1 MLQMLTDTI
10 FVTIQVLLAAVA
22 VYQFGFSLFGL
33 YKKRKKIEFAP
44 QKTFAVL
51 VAAHN
56 EEEVVGALME
66 NLKHLDYPRE
76 MYDVFVICDN
86 CTDGTA
92 RIVREHG
99 MNACVRTNSN
109 QRGKG
114 YAIEWMLKELWS
126 MPRQYD
132 AVVMF
137 DADNLAH
144 PNFLREMNNDLCS
157 GAKVIQGY
165 IDTKNPEDSWITA
178 AYGISYWYINR
189 LWQLS
194 RHNLGM
200 ANFLGGTGMCFET
213 NLLKEIGWGA
223 TSLVEDLE
231 FTMRSAMKN
240 VYPKFNYDAKVF
252 DEKPLTFKAS
262 ARQRLRWM
270 QGHFT
275 VARRYF
281 FPMLWRSIK
290 ERSLP
295 KFDLALYGLNVYIV
309 LFTFLLT
316 AVMWMDMAFFDGP
329 NIANLYGYV
338 PFWLSYVAVGLN
350 LFTFFLSLALEKV
363 KFKKVYAYILLFPI
377 YMISWYP
384 ITVYAFFTQNN
395 KQWSH
400 TKHTRVVRLEEVQS
414 KQG

>member
-1 MLQMLTDTI
+1 MLDAI
-10 FVTIQVLLAAVA
+10 FVTMQVILALLA
-22 VYQFGFSLFGL
+22 VYQFTFSLFGL
-33 YKKRKKIEFAP
+33 IKKKKKKHYPAT
-44 QKTFAVL
+44 KSFAVL

-56 EEEVVGALME
+56 EEQVIGALME
-66 NLKHLDYPRE
+66 NLKQLDYPKDL
-76 MYDVFVICDN
+76 YDVFVICDN

-92 RIVREHG
+92 QIVREHG
-99 MNACVRTNSN
+99 LNACVRTNADL
-109 QRGKG
+109 RGKG
-114 YAIEWMLKELWS
+114 YAIEWMLKYLWKL
-126 MPRQYD
+126 PRQYD

-137 DADNLAH
+137 DADNLVDR
-144 PNFLREMNNDLCS
+144 NFLLEMNDDLNNGS
-157 GAKVIQGY
+157 RVIQGY

-178 AYGISYWYINR
+178 AYGVSYWYINR

-194 RHNLGM
+194 RHNLNM

-231 FTMRSAMKN
+231 FTMRSVQRN
-240 VYPKFNYDAKVF
+240 VYPVFNYDAKVF

-281 FPMLWRSIK
+281 FPLLWQSIK
-290 ERSLP
+290 ERSLV
-295 KFDLALYGLNVYIV
+295 KFDLAIYGANVYVV
-309 LFTFLLT
+309 LLTFLMT
-316 AVMWMDMAFFDGP
+316 AVMWVDMAIFNGP
-329 NIANLYGYV
+329 HIANIYGYFPLWV
-338 PFWLSYVAVGLN
+338 GFVAIGLN
-350 LFTFFLSLALEKV
+350 ILTFLLSMALEKV
-363 KFKKVYAYILLFPI
+363 TFAKVYLYLILFPI
-377 YMISWYP
+377 YLLSWYP
-384 ITVYAFFTQNN
+384 ITFYAFFTQNN

-400 TKHTRVVRLEEVQS
+400 TQHTRVVRLDEVQS

>member
-1 MLQMLTDTI
+1 MLDAI
-10 FVTIQVLLAAVA
+10 FVTMQVILALLA
-22 VYQFGFSLFGL
+22 VYQFTFSLFGL
-33 YKKRKKIEFAP
+33 IKKKKKKHYPAT
-44 QKTFAVL
+44 KSFAVL

-56 EEEVVGALME
+56 EEQVIGALME
-66 NLKHLDYPRE
+66 NLKQLDYPE
-76 MYDVFVICDN
+76 DLYDVFVICDN

-92 RIVREHG
+92 QIVRAHG
-99 MNACVRTNSN
+99 LNACVRTNADL
-109 QRGKG
+109 RGKG
-114 YAIEWMLKELWS
+114 YAIEWMLKYLWKL
-126 MPRQYD
+126 PRQYD

-137 DADNLAH
+137 DADNLVDR
-144 PNFLREMNNDLCS
+144 NFLLEMNDDLNNGS
-157 GAKVIQGY
+157 RVIQGY

-178 AYGISYWYINR
+178 AYGVSYWYINR

-194 RHNLGM
+194 RHNLNM

-231 FTMRSAMKN
+231 FTMRSVQRN
-240 VYPKFNYDAKVF
+240 VYPVFNYDAKVF

-281 FPMLWRSIK
+281 FPLLWQSIK
-290 ERSLP
+290 ERSLV
-295 KFDLALYGLNVYIV
+295 KFDLAIYGANVYVV
-309 LFTFLLT
+309 LLTFLMT
-316 AVMWMDMAFFDGP
+316 AVMWVDMAIFSGP
-329 NIANLYGYV
+329 HIANIYGYFPLWV
-338 PFWLSYVAVGLN
+338 GFVAIGLN
-350 LFTFFLSLALEKV
+350 ILTFLLSMALEKV
-363 KFKKVYAYILLFPI
+363 TFAKVYLYLILFPI
-377 YMISWYP
+377 YLLSWYP
-384 ITVYAFFTQNN
+384 ITFYAFFTQNN

-400 TKHTRVVRLEEVQS
+400 TQHTRVVRLDEVQS

>member
-1 MLQMLTDTI
+1 MIDAL
-10 FVTIQVLLAAVA
+10 FVTLQVILAAIA
-22 VYQFGFSLFGL
+22 VYQFTFSLFGL
-33 YKKRKKIEFAP
+33 RKKKKKAQFKPE
-44 QKTFAVL
+44 KSFAVL

-66 NLKHLDYPRE
+66 NLKQLNYPAE
-76 MYDVFVICDN
+76 LYDVFVICDN

-99 MNACVRTNSN
+99 MNACVRTNPN
-109 QRGKG
+109 LRGKG
-114 YAIEWMLKELWS
+114 YAIEWMLKELWA

-144 PNFLREMNNDLCS
+144 TEFLMEMNNDLCS
-157 GAKVIQGY
+157 GARVIQGY

-178 AYGISYWYINR
+178 AYGVSYWYINR

-194 RHNLGM
+194 RHNLNM
-200 ANFLGGTGMCFET
+200 ANFLGGTGMCFEST
-213 NLLKEIGWGA
+213 LLKEMGWGA

-231 FTMRSAMKN
+231 FTMRSASHG
-240 VYPKFNYDAKVF
+240 VYPKFNYDAKVY

-262 ARQRLRWM
+262 SRQRLRWM

-281 FPMLWRSIK
+281 FPLLWQSIK
-290 ERSLP
+290 ERSLT
-295 KFDLALYGLNVYIV
+295 KFDLALYGVNVYIV
-309 LFTFLLT
+309 LLTFLMT
-316 AVMWMDMAFFDGP
+316 AVMWVDLTFFNGP
-329 NIANLYGYV
+329 NIANIYGSLPV
-338 PFWLSYVAVGLN
+338 WLSFLAVGAN
-350 LFTFFLSLALEKV
+350 LVTFGLAMALEKV
-363 KFKKVYAYILLFPI
+363 KFKKVYAYLIFFPI
-377 YMISWYP
+377 YLISWYP
-384 ITVYAFFTQNN
+384 ITFYAFFTQNN

-414 KQG
+414 KQI

>member
-1 MLQMLTDTI
+1 MLDAI
-10 FVTIQVLLAAVA
+10 FVTMQVILALLA
-22 VYQFGFSLFGL
+22 VYQFTFSLFGL
-33 YKKRKKIEFAP
+33 YKKKKKKHYPAT
-44 QKTFAVL
+44 KSFAVL

-56 EEEVVGALME
+56 EEQVIGALME
-66 NLKHLDYPRE
+66 NLKQLDYPE
-76 MYDVFVICDN
+76 DLYDVFVICDN

-92 RIVREHG
+92 QIVRDHG
-99 MNACVRTNSN
+99 LNACVRTNADL
-109 QRGKG
+109 RGKG
-114 YAIEWMLKELWS
+114 YAIEWMLKYLWKL
-126 MPRQYD
+126 PRQYD

-137 DADNLAH
+137 DADNLVDR
-144 PNFLREMNNDLCS
+144 NFLLEMNNDLCNGS
-157 GAKVIQGY
+157 RVIQGY

-178 AYGISYWYINR
+178 AYGVSYWYINR

-194 RHNLGM
+194 RHNLNM

-231 FTMRSAMKN
+231 FTMRSVQRN
-240 VYPKFNYDAKVF
+240 VYPVFNYDAKVF

-281 FPMLWRSIK
+281 FPLLWQSIK
-290 ERSLP
+290 ERSLV
-295 KFDLALYGLNVYIV
+295 KFDLAIYGANVYVV
-309 LFTFLLT
+309 LLTFLMT
-316 AVMWMDMAFFDGP
+316 AVMWVDTVVFNGP
-329 NIANLYGYV
+329 HIANIYGYFPLWV
-338 PFWLSYVAVGLN
+338 GFVAIGLN
-350 LFTFFLSLALEKV
+350 ILTFLLSMALEKV
-363 KFKKVYAYILLFPI
+363 TFAKVYLYLIVFPI
-377 YMISWYP
+377 YLLSWYP
-384 ITVYAFFTQNN
+384 ITFYAFFTQNN

-400 TKHTRVVRLEEVQS
+400 TQHTRVVRLDEVQS

>member
-1 MLQMLTDTI
+1 MTDAI
-10 FVTIQVLLAAVA
+10 FVTLQVILALIAI
-22 VYQFGFSLFGL
+22 YQFGFSLFGL
-33 YKKRKKIEFAP
+33 RRKKKKELVQP
-44 QKTFAVL
+44 QKSFAVL

-56 EEEVVGALME
+56 EQEVVGALME
-66 NLKHLDYPRE
+66 NLKQLNYPKE
-76 MYDVFVICDN
+76 LYDVFVICDN
-86 CTDGTA
+86 CTDATA

-99 MNACVRTNSN
+99 MNACVRTNN
-109 QRGKG
+109 NLRGKG
-114 YAIEWMLKELWS
+114 YAIEWMLGNLWE

-144 PNFLREMNNDLCS
+144 TDFLMEMNNDLCA

-213 NLLKEIGWGA
+213 NLLKEMGWGA

-231 FTMRSAMKN
+231 FTMRSASKG
-240 VYPKFNYDAKVF
+240 VYPVFNYDAKVF

-262 ARQRLRWM
+262 SRQRLRWM

-281 FPMLWRSIK
+281 FPLLWQSIK
-290 ERSLP
+290 ERSLT
-295 KFDLALYGLNVYIV
+295 KFDLALYGANVYIV
-309 LFTFLLT
+309 LLTFLMT
-316 AVMWMDMAFFDGP
+316 AVMWIDSSLLDGP
-329 NIANLYGYV
+329 HIANLYGHL
-338 PFWLSYVAVGLN
+338 PLWLSYVAIGAN
-350 LFTFFLSLALEKV
+350 IFTFFISMILEKV
-363 KFKKVYAYILLFPI
+363 TFKKVYAYMLVFPV
-377 YMISWYP
+377 YLISWYP
-384 ITVYAFFTQNN
+384 ITFYAFFTQNN

>member
-1 MLQMLTDTI
+1 MLDAV
-10 FVTIQVLLAAVA
+10 FVTLQILLALIA
-22 VYQFGFSLFGL
+22 VYQFAFSLFGL
-33 YKKRKKIEFAP
+33 RKIEKQALAAP
-44 QKTFAVL
+44 EKSFAVL

-56 EEEVVGALME
+56 EEQVVGALME
-66 NLKHLDYPRE
+66 NLKQLNYPAE
-76 MYDVFVICDN
+76 LYDVFVICDN

-99 MNACVRTNSN
+99 MNACVRTNPH

-114 YAIEWMLKELWS
+114 YAIEWMLKELWA

-144 PNFLREMNNDLCS
+144 PDFLLEMNNDLCG

-213 NLLKEIGWGA
+213 NLLKEMGWGA

-231 FTMRSAMKN
+231 FTMRSASKG

-262 ARQRLRWM
+262 SRQRLRWM

-281 FPMLWRSIK
+281 FPLIWQSIK
-290 ERSLP
+290 QRSLT

-316 AVMWMDMAFFDGP
+316 AVIWIDNALLGGP
-329 NIANLYGYV
+329 HIANLYGHL
-338 PFWLSYVAVGLN
+338 PLWLSYVAIIANV
-350 LFTFFLSLALEKV
+350 FTFFVSMILEKV
-363 KFKKVYAYILLFPI
+363 KSRKVYAYMLLFPI
-377 YMISWYP
+377 YLLSWYP
-384 ITVYAFFTQNN
+384 ITFYAFFTQNN

>member
-1 MLQMLTDTI
+1 MTDAIFIALQL
-10 FVTIQVLLAAVA
+10 FLAAVG
-22 VYQFGFSLFGL
+22 VYQFVFSLFGL
-33 YKKRKKIEFAP
+33 VKRKKKQQFEP
-44 QKTFAVL
+44 NKSFAVL

-56 EEEVVGALME
+56 EEQVVGALME
-66 NLKHLDYPRE
+66 NLKQLDYPKHL
-76 MYDVFVICDN
+76 YDVFVICDN
-86 CTDGTA
+86 CTDRTA
-92 RIVREHG
+92 EIVRAHG
-99 MNACVRTNSN
+99 MNACVRTNQN
-109 QRGKG
+109 LRGKG
-114 YAIEWMLKELWS
+114 YAIEWMLKELWA

-137 DADNLAH
+137 DADNLAA
-144 PNFLREMNNDLCS
+144 PNFLNEMNNDLCS
-157 GAKVIQGY
+157 GARVIQGY

-178 AYGISYWYINR
+178 SYGVSYWYINR

-194 RHNLGM
+194 RSNLNM

-231 FTMRSAMKN
+231 FTMRSVMRG

-281 FPMLWRSIK
+281 FPLLWRAIK
-290 ERSLP
+290 ERSLV
-295 KFDLALYGLNVYIV
+295 KLDLALYGVNVYIV
-309 LFTFLLT
+309 LLTFLLT
-316 AVMWMDMAFFDGP
+316 AIIWVDSSFFDGP
-329 NIANLYGYV
+329 NIANLYGYL
-338 PFWLSYVAVGLN
+338 PLWLSFTAIAANV
-350 LFTFFLSLALEKV
+350 FTFMIAMVLEKV
-363 KFKKVYAYILLFPI
+363 KYKKVYLYLVLFPI
-377 YMISWYP
+377 YLLSWYP

-400 TKHTRVVRLEEVQS
+400 TEHTRVVRLEEVQS

>member
-1 MLQMLTDTI
+1 MTDAL
-10 FVTIQVLLAAVA
+10 FVTLQVILAAIA
-22 VYQFGFSLFGL
+22 VYQFSFSLFGL
-33 YKKRKKIEFAP
+33 RKKKKKAQFKPE
-44 QKTFAVL
+44 KSFAVL

-66 NLKHLDYPRE
+66 NLKQLNYPSE
-76 MYDVFVICDN
+76 LYDVFVICDN

-92 RIVREHG
+92 RIVRENG
-99 MNACVRTNSN
+99 MNACVRTNAN
-109 QRGKG
+109 LRGKG
-114 YAIEWMLKELWS
+114 YAIEWMLKELWG
-126 MPRQYD
+126 MQRQYD

-144 PNFLREMNNDLCS
+144 TEFLMEMNNDLCS
-157 GAKVIQGY
+157 GARVIQGY

-178 AYGISYWYINR
+178 AYGVSYWYINR

-194 RHNLGM
+194 RHNLNM

-213 NLLKEIGWGA
+213 ALLKEMGWGA

-231 FTMRSAMKN
+231 FTMRSASHG

-252 DEKPLTFKAS
+252 DEKPLTFTAS
-262 ARQRLRWM
+262 SRQRLRWM

-281 FPMLWRSIK
+281 FPLLWQSIK
-290 ERSLP
+290 ERSLT
-295 KFDLALYGLNVYIV
+295 KFDLALYGANVYIV
-309 LFTFLLT
+309 LLTFLMT
-316 AVMWMDMAFFDGP
+316 AVMWVDMAFFNGP
-329 NIANLYGYV
+329 NIANIYGSL
-338 PFWLSYVAVGLN
+338 PIWLSFLAIGANLVTFGVAM
-350 LFTFFLSLALEKV
+350 ALEKV
-363 KFKKVYAYILLFPI
+363 KFKKVYAYLVFFPI
-377 YMISWYP
+377 YLISWYP
-384 ITVYAFFTQNN
+384 ITFYAFFTQNN

-414 KQG
+414 KQV

>member
-1 MLQMLTDTI
+1 MIDAI
-10 FVTIQVLLAAVA
+10 FIAMQVLLAAIG
-22 VYQFGFSLFGL
+22 VYQFVFSILGL
-33 YKKRKKIEFAP
+33 YRKKKKQHYPAT
-44 QKTFAVL
+44 KSFAVL

-56 EEEVVGALME
+56 EEQVVGALME
-66 NLKHLDYPRE
+66 NLKQLDYPKD

-86 CTDGTA
+86 CTDNTA
-92 RIVREHG
+92 KIVREHG
-99 MNACVRTNSN
+99 MNACVRTNN
-109 QRGKG
+109 NLRGKG
-114 YAIEWMLKELWS
+114 YAIEWMLKELWA

-137 DADNLAH
+137 DADNLADV
-144 PNFLREMNNDLCS
+144 NFLKEMNDDLCS
-157 GAKVIQGY
+157 GARVVQGY

-194 RHNLGM
+194 RHNMNM

-231 FTMRSAMKN
+231 FTMRSVKRG

-281 FPMLWRSIK
+281 FPLLWQAIK
-290 ERSLP
+290 ERSIVKL
-295 KFDLALYGLNVYIV
+295 DLALYGANVYIV
-309 LFTFLLT
+309 LLTFLMT
-316 AVMWMDMAFFDGP
+316 AVMWVDSTFFAGP
-329 NIANLYGYV
+329 HIANLYGYLPV
-338 PFWLSYVAVGLN
+338 WLSFTAIVANV
-350 LFTFFLSLALEKV
+350 FTFLAAMFLEKV
-363 KFKKVYAYILLFPI
+363 TYKKVYLYLILFPA
-377 YMISWYP
+377 YLISWYP
-384 ITVYAFFTQNN
+384 ITFYAFFTQNN

-400 TKHTRVVRLEEVQS
+400 TEHTRVVRLEEVQS

>member
-1 MLQMLTDTI
+1 MLDAI
-10 FVTIQVLLAAVA
+10 FVTMQVILALLA
-22 VYQFGFSLFGL
+22 VYQFTFSLFGL
-33 YKKRKKIEFAP
+33 IKKKKKKHYPAT
-44 QKTFAVL
+44 KSFAVL

-56 EEEVVGALME
+56 EEQVIGALME
-66 NLKHLDYPRE
+66 NLKQLDYPE
-76 MYDVFVICDN
+76 DLYDVFVICDN

-92 RIVREHG
+92 QIVREHG
-99 MNACVRTNSN
+99 LNACVRTNADL
-109 QRGKG
+109 RGKG
-114 YAIEWMLKELWS
+114 YAIEWMLKYLWKL
-126 MPRQYD
+126 PRQYD

-137 DADNLAH
+137 DADNLVDR
-144 PNFLREMNNDLCS
+144 NFLLEMNDDLNNGS
-157 GAKVIQGY
+157 RVIQGY

-178 AYGISYWYINR
+178 AYGVSYWYINR

-194 RHNLGM
+194 RHNLNM

-231 FTMRSAMKN
+231 FTMRSVQRN
-240 VYPKFNYDAKVF
+240 VYPVFNYDAKVF

-281 FPMLWRSIK
+281 FPLLWQSIK
-290 ERSLP
+290 ERSLV
-295 KFDLALYGLNVYIV
+295 KFDLAIYGANVYVV
-309 LFTFLLT
+309 LLTFLMT
-316 AVMWMDMAFFDGP
+316 AVMWVDMAIFNGP
-329 NIANLYGYV
+329 HIANIYGYFPLWV
-338 PFWLSYVAVGLN
+338 GFVAIGLN
-350 LFTFFLSLALEKV
+350 ILTFLLSMALEKV
-363 KFKKVYAYILLFPI
+363 TFAKVYLYLILFPI
-377 YMISWYP
+377 YLLSWYP
-384 ITVYAFFTQNN
+384 ITFYAFFTQNN

-400 TKHTRVVRLEEVQS
+400 TQHTRVVRLDEVQS

>member
-1 MLQMLTDTI
+1 MLDAI
-10 FVTIQVLLAAVA
+10 FVTMQVILALLA
-22 VYQFGFSLFGL
+22 VYQFTFSLFGL
-33 YKKRKKIEFAP
+33 YKKKKKKHYPAT
-44 QKTFAVL
+44 KSFAVL

-56 EEEVVGALME
+56 EEQVIGALME
-66 NLKHLDYPRE
+66 NLKQLDYPE
-76 MYDVFVICDN
+76 DLYDVFVICDN

-92 RIVREHG
+92 QIVRDHG
-99 MNACVRTNSN
+99 LNACVRTNADL
-109 QRGKG
+109 RGKG
-114 YAIEWMLKELWS
+114 YAIEWMLKYLWKL
-126 MPRQYD
+126 PRQYD

-137 DADNLAH
+137 DADNLVDR
-144 PNFLREMNNDLCS
+144 NFLLEMNNDLCNGS
-157 GAKVIQGY
+157 RVIQGY

-178 AYGISYWYINR
+178 AYGVSYWYINR

-194 RHNLGM
+194 RHNLNM

-231 FTMRSAMKN
+231 FTMRSVQRN
-240 VYPKFNYDAKVF
+240 VYPVFNYDAKVF

-281 FPMLWRSIK
+281 FPLLWQSIK
-290 ERSLP
+290 ERSLV
-295 KFDLALYGLNVYIV
+295 KFDLAVYGANVYVV
-309 LFTFLLT
+309 LLTFLMT
-316 AVMWMDMAFFDGP
+316 AVMWVDTAVFSGP
-329 NIANLYGYV
+329 HIANIYGYFPLWV
-338 PFWLSYVAVGLN
+338 GFVAIGLN
-350 LFTFFLSLALEKV
+350 ILTFLLSMALEKV
-363 KFKKVYAYILLFPI
+363 TFAKVYLYLIVFPI
-377 YMISWYP
+377 YLLSWYP
-384 ITVYAFFTQNN
+384 ITFYAFFTQNN

-400 TKHTRVVRLEEVQS
+400 TQHTRVVRLDEVQS

>member
-1 MLQMLTDTI
+1 MVDTI
-10 FVTIQVLLAAVA
+10 LISLQIILAVVG
-22 VYQFGFSLFGL
+22 VYQFGLALFGM
-33 YKKRKKIEFAP
+33 YKKKNKKQYEP
-44 QKTFAVL
+44 NKSFAVL

-66 NLKHLDYPRE
+66 NLKHLNYPKE
-76 MYDVFVICDN
+76 LYDVFVICDN
-86 CTDGTA
+86 CTDRTVE
-92 RIVREHG
+92 IVRSHG
-99 MNACVRTNSN
+99 MNACVRTNPN
-109 QRGKG
+109 LRGKG
-114 YAIEWMLKELWS
+114 YAIEWMLKELWK

-144 PNFLREMNNDLCS
+144 PDFLREMNNDLCE
-157 GAKVIQGY
+157 GARVIQGY

-178 AYGISYWYINR
+178 AYGISYWYCNR

-194 RHNLGM
+194 RHNLKM

-213 NLLKEIGWGA
+213 ELLKEIGWGA

-231 FTMRSAMKN
+231 FTMRCVEKGIN
-240 VYPKFNYDAKVF
+240 PVFNYDAKLF

-281 FPMLWRSIK
+281 FKLLWQSIK
-290 ERSLP
+290 ERSFIKL
-295 KFDLALYGLNVYIV
+295 DMALYGVNVYIV
-309 LFTFLLT
+309 LITFLLS
-316 AVMWMDMAFFDGP
+316 AFIWVDQSILEGP
-329 NIANLYGYV
+329 HFSTLYSYFPLWISFIAIAANV
-338 PFWLSYVAVGLN
+338 FI
-350 LFTFFLSLALEKV
+350 FLAAMALEKV
-363 KFKKVYAYILLFPI
+363 TYKKVYAYLVLFPI
-377 YMISWYP
+377 YLISWWP
-384 ITVYAFFTQNN
+384 ITFYAFFTQNN

-400 TKHTRVVRLEEVQS
+400 TKHTRVVRLDEVQS

>member
-1 MLQMLTDTI
+1 MLDAI
-10 FVTIQVLLAAVA
+10 FVTMQVILALLA
-22 VYQFGFSLFGL
+22 VYQFTFSLFGL
-33 YKKRKKIEFAP
+33 YKKKKKKHYPAT
-44 QKTFAVL
+44 KSFAVL

-56 EEEVVGALME
+56 EEQVIGALME
-66 NLKHLDYPRE
+66 NLKQLDYPE
-76 MYDVFVICDN
+76 DLYDVFVICDN

-92 RIVREHG
+92 QIVREHG
-99 MNACVRTNSN
+99 LNACVRTNADL
-109 QRGKG
+109 RGKG
-114 YAIEWMLKELWS
+114 YAIEWMLKYLWKL
-126 MPRQYD
+126 PRQYD

-137 DADNLAH
+137 DADNLVDR
-144 PNFLREMNNDLCS
+144 NFLLEMNNDLCNGS
-157 GAKVIQGY
+157 RVIQGY

-178 AYGISYWYINR
+178 AYGVSYWYINR

-194 RHNLGM
+194 RHNLNM

-231 FTMRSAMKN
+231 FTMRSVQRN
-240 VYPKFNYDAKVF
+240 VYPVFNYDAKVF

-281 FPMLWRSIK
+281 FPLLWQSIK
-290 ERSLP
+290 ERSLV
-295 KFDLALYGLNVYIV
+295 KFDLAVYGANVYVV
-309 LFTFLLT
+309 LLTFLMT
-316 AVMWMDMAFFDGP
+316 AVMWVDTAIFSGP
-329 NIANLYGYV
+329 HIANIYGYFPLWV
-338 PFWLSYVAVGLN
+338 GFVAIGLN
-350 LFTFFLSLALEKV
+350 ILTFLLSMALEKV
-363 KFKKVYAYILLFPI
+363 TFAKVYLYLIVFPI
-377 YMISWYP
+377 YLLSWYP
-384 ITVYAFFTQNN
+384 ITFYAFFTQNN

-400 TKHTRVVRLEEVQS
+400 TQHTRVVRLDEVQS

>member
-1 MLQMLTDTI
+1 MIDAIFIGLQI
-10 FVTIQVLLAAVA
+10 ILAAIG
-22 VYQFGFSLFGL
+22 VYQFAFSILGL
-33 YKKRKKIEFAP
+33 YRKKKKHHYPAT
-44 QKTFAVL
+44 KSFAVL

-56 EEEVVGALME
+56 EEQVVGALME
-66 NLKHLDYPRE
+66 NLKQLDYPKE
-76 MYDVFVICDN
+76 LYDVFVICDN
-86 CTDGTA
+86 CTDNTA
-92 RIVREHG
+92 KIVREHG
-99 MNACVRTNSN
+99 MNACVRTNN
-109 QRGKG
+109 NLRGKG
-114 YAIEWMLKELWS
+114 YAIEWMLKELWA

-137 DADNLAH
+137 DADNLADV
-144 PNFLREMNNDLCS
+144 NFLKEMNDDLCA
-157 GAKVIQGY
+157 GARVIQGY

-194 RHNLGM
+194 RHNMNM
-200 ANFLGGTGMCFET
+200 ANFLGGTGMCFEN

-231 FTMRSAMKN
+231 FTMRSVKRG

-281 FPMLWRSIK
+281 FPLLWASIK
-290 ERSLP
+290 ERSIVKL
-295 KFDLALYGLNVYIV
+295 DLALYGANVYIV
-309 LFTFLLT
+309 LLTFLMT
-316 AVMWMDMAFFDGP
+316 AVMFVDNAFFNGP
-329 NIANLYGYV
+329 HIANLYGHLPV
-338 PFWLSYVAVGLN
+338 WLSFIAIAANV
-350 LFTFFLSLALEKV
+350 FTFLAAMFLEKV
-363 KFKKVYAYILLFPI
+363 TYKKVYLYLVLFPI
-377 YMISWYP
+377 YLISWFP
-384 ITVYAFFTQNN
+384 ITFYAFFTQNN

-400 TKHTRVVRLEEVQS
+400 TEHTRVVRLEEVQS

>member
-1 MLQMLTDTI
+1 MTDAL
-10 FVTIQVLLAAVA
+10 FVTLQVILAAIA
-22 VYQFGFSLFGL
+22 VYQFTFSLFGL
-33 YKKRKKIEFAP
+33 HKKKTKTKYKPE
-44 QKTFAVL
+44 KTFAVL

-66 NLKHLDYPRE
+66 NLKQLNYPSE
-76 MYDVFVICDN
+76 LFDVFVICDN

-99 MNACVRTNSN
+99 MNACVRTNPN
-109 QRGKG
+109 LRGKG
-114 YAIEWMLKELWS
+114 YAIEWMLKELWG
-126 MPRQYD
+126 MQRQYD

-144 PNFLREMNNDLCS
+144 TEFLMEMNNDLCS
-157 GAKVIQGY
+157 GARVIQGY

-178 AYGISYWYINR
+178 AYGVSYWYINR

-194 RHNLGM
+194 RHNLNM

-213 NLLKEIGWGA
+213 TLLKDMGWGA

-231 FTMRSAMKN
+231 FTMRSASHG

-262 ARQRLRWM
+262 SRQRLRWM

-281 FPMLWRSIK
+281 FPLLWQSIK
-290 ERSLP
+290 ERSLT
-295 KFDLALYGLNVYIV
+295 KFDLALYGANVYIV
-309 LFTFLLT
+309 LLTFLMT
-316 AVMWMDMAFFDGP
+316 AVMWVDMALFNGP
-329 NIANLYGYV
+329 NIANIYGSLPV
-338 PFWLSYVAVGLN
+338 WLGFLAIGLN
-350 LFTFFLSLALEKV
+350 LVTFGVAMALEKV
-363 KFKKVYAYILLFPI
+363 KFKKVYAYLVFFPI
-377 YMISWYP
+377 YLISWYP
-384 ITVYAFFTQNN
+384 ITFYAFFTQNN

-414 KQG
+414 KQV

>member
-1 MLQMLTDTI
+1 MLDAI
-10 FVTIQVLLAAVA
+10 FVTMQVILALLA
-22 VYQFGFSLFGL
+22 VYQFTFSLFGL
-33 YKKRKKIEFAP
+33 VKKKKKKHYPAT
-44 QKTFAVL
+44 KSFAVL

-56 EEEVVGALME
+56 EEQVIGALME
-66 NLKHLDYPRE
+66 NLKQLDYPE
-76 MYDVFVICDN
+76 DLYDVFVICDN

-92 RIVREHG
+92 QIVREHG
-99 MNACVRTNSN
+99 LNACVRTNADL
-109 QRGKG
+109 RGKG
-114 YAIEWMLKELWS
+114 YAIEWMLKYLWKL
-126 MPRQYD
+126 PRQYD

-137 DADNLAH
+137 DADNLVDR
-144 PNFLREMNNDLCS
+144 NFLLEMNDDLNNGS
-157 GAKVIQGY
+157 RVIQGY

-178 AYGISYWYINR
+178 AYGVSYWYINR

-194 RHNLGM
+194 RHNLNM

-231 FTMRSAMKN
+231 FTMRSVQRN
-240 VYPKFNYDAKVF
+240 VYPVFNYDAKVF

-281 FPMLWRSIK
+281 FPLLWQSIK
-290 ERSLP
+290 ERSLV
-295 KFDLALYGLNVYIV
+295 KFDLAIYGANVYVV
-309 LFTFLLT
+309 LLTFLMT
-316 AVMWMDMAFFDGP
+316 AVMWVDMAIFSGP
-329 NIANLYGYV
+329 HIANIYGYFPLWV
-338 PFWLSYVAVGLN
+338 GFVAIGLN
-350 LFTFFLSLALEKV
+350 ILTFLLSMALEKV
-363 KFKKVYAYILLFPI
+363 TFAKVYLYLILFPI
-377 YMISWYP
+377 YLLSWYP
-384 ITVYAFFTQNN
+384 ITFYAFFTQNN

-400 TKHTRVVRLEEVQS
+400 TQHTRVVRLDEVQS

>member
-1 MLQMLTDTI
+1 MLDAI
-10 FVTIQVLLAAVA
+10 FVTMQVILALLA
-22 VYQFGFSLFGL
+22 VYQFTFSLFGL
-33 YKKRKKIEFAP
+33 IKKKKKKHYPAT
-44 QKTFAVL
+44 KSFAVL

-56 EEEVVGALME
+56 EEQVIGALME
-66 NLKHLDYPRE
+66 NLKQLDYPE
-76 MYDVFVICDN
+76 DMYDVFVICDN

-92 RIVREHG
+92 QIVRQHG
-99 MNACVRTNSN
+99 LNACVRTNADL
-109 QRGKG
+109 RGKG
-114 YAIEWMLKELWS
+114 YAIEWMLKYLWKL
-126 MPRQYD
+126 PRQYD

-137 DADNLAH
+137 DADNLVDR
-144 PNFLREMNNDLCS
+144 NFLLEMNDDLCNGS
-157 GAKVIQGY
+157 RVIQGY

-178 AYGISYWYINR
+178 AYGVSYWYINR

-194 RHNLGM
+194 RHNLNM

-231 FTMRSAMKN
+231 FTMRSVQRN
-240 VYPKFNYDAKVF
+240 VYPVFNYDAKVF

-281 FPMLWRSIK
+281 FPLLWQSIK
-290 ERSLP
+290 ERSLV
-295 KFDLALYGLNVYIV
+295 KFDLAVYGANVYVVLLTFLMTAVLWVDTAIFSGPHIANIYGYFPLWVGFVAIGLNI
-309 LFTFLLT
+309 LTFLLS
-316 AVMWMDMAFFDGP
+316 M
-329 NIANLYGYV
+329 
-338 PFWLSYVAVGLN
+338 
-350 LFTFFLSLALEKV
+350 ALEKV
-363 KFKKVYAYILLFPI
+363 TFAKVYLYLILFPI
-377 YMISWYP
+377 YLLSWYP
-384 ITVYAFFTQNN
+384 ITFYAFFTQNN

-400 TKHTRVVRLEEVQS
+400 TQHTRVVRLDEVQS

>member
-1 MLQMLTDTI
+1 MIDWI
-10 FVTIQVLLAAVA
+10 FVTLQTLLLLVA
-22 VYQFGFSLFGL
+22 VYQFVFSLFGL
-33 YKKRKKIEFAP
+33 IKKKKKKSFEP
-44 QKTFAVL
+44 NKSFAVL

-56 EEEVVGALME
+56 EEQVVGALME
-66 NLKHLDYPRE
+66 NLKQMNYPKE
-76 MYDVFVICDN
+76 LYDVFVICDN
-86 CTDGTA
+86 CTDSTA
-92 RIVREHG
+92 DIVRAHG
-99 MNACVRTNSN
+99 MNACVRTNPN
-109 QRGKG
+109 LRGKG
-114 YAIEWMLKELWS
+114 FAIEWMLKELWN

-144 PNFLREMNNDLCS
+144 PDFLKEMNNDLCS
-157 GAKVIQGY
+157 GARVIQGY

-194 RHNLGM
+194 RHNLNM

-213 NLLKEIGWGA
+213 KLLKEIGWGA

-231 FTMRSAMKN
+231 FTMRSVMKG

-281 FPMLWRSIK
+281 FPLIWQSIK
-290 ERSLP
+290 HRSLVR
-295 KFDLALYGLNVYIV
+295 FDLALYGLNVYIV

-316 AVMWMDMAFFDGP
+316 AVMWADLALFDGP
-329 NIANLYGYV
+329 NIANIYSLMPV
-338 PFWLSYVAVGLN
+338 WLGVGAIGLN
-350 LFTFFLSLALEKV
+350 VLTFLAAMALEKV
-363 KFKKVYAYILLFPI
+363 TFKKVYLYLILFPV
-377 YMISWYP
+377 YLLSWYP
-384 ITVYAFFTQNN
+384 ITFYAFFTQNN

>member
-1 MLQMLTDTI
+1 MADALFVSLQVI
-10 FVTIQVLLAAVA
+10 LAAIA
-22 VYQFGFSLFGL
+22 IYQFAFSLFGL
-33 YKKRKKIEFAP
+33 HRKKDKVRFAP
-44 QKTFAVL
+44 EKSFAVL

-66 NLKHLDYPRE
+66 NLKQLHYPTE
-76 MYDVFVICDN
+76 LYDVFVICDN

-92 RIVREHG
+92 RIVKEHG
-99 MNACVRTNSN
+99 MNACVRTNSS

-132 AVVMF
+132 AIVMF

-144 PNFLREMNNDLCS
+144 TEFLMEMNNDLCS
-157 GAKVIQGY
+157 GARVIQGY

-178 AYGISYWYINR
+178 AYGVSYWYINR

-194 RHNLGM
+194 RHNLKM

-213 NLLKEIGWGA
+213 TLLKEMGWGA

-231 FTMRSAMKN
+231 FTMRSASKG
-240 VYPKFNYDAKVF
+240 VYPQFNYDAKVF

-262 ARQRLRWM
+262 SRQRLRWM

-281 FPMLWRSIK
+281 FPLLWQGIK
-290 ERSLP
+290 ERSLT
-295 KFDLALYGLNVYIV
+295 KLDLALYGANVYIV
-309 LFTFLLT
+309 LLTFLMT
-316 AVMWMDMAFFDGP
+316 AVMWVDMSLFNGP
-329 NIANLYGYV
+329 HIANIYGRL
-338 PFWLSYVAVGLN
+338 PLWLSYVAIGAN
-350 LFTFFLSLALEKV
+350 IFTFLLAMVLEKV
-363 KFKKVYAYILLFPI
+363 KFKKVYLYLLLFPI
-377 YMISWYP
+377 YLISWYP
-384 ITVYAFFTQNN
+384 ITFYAFFTQNN

-400 TKHTRVVRLEEVQS
+400 TKHTRVVMLEEVQS
-414 KQG
+414 KQV

>member
-1 MLQMLTDTI
+1 MLDAI
-10 FVTIQVLLAAVA
+10 FVTMQVILALLA
-22 VYQFGFSLFGL
+22 VYQFTFSLFGL
-33 YKKRKKIEFAP
+33 IKKKKKKHYPAT
-44 QKTFAVL
+44 KSFAVL

-56 EEEVVGALME
+56 EEQVIGALME
-66 NLKHLDYPRE
+66 NLKQLDYPE
-76 MYDVFVICDN
+76 DMYDVFVICDN

-92 RIVREHG
+92 QIVRQHG
-99 MNACVRTNSN
+99 LNACVRTNADL
-109 QRGKG
+109 RGKG
-114 YAIEWMLKELWS
+114 YAIEWMLKYLWKL
-126 MPRQYD
+126 PRQYD

-137 DADNLAH
+137 DADNLVDR
-144 PNFLREMNNDLCS
+144 NFLLEMNDDLCNGS
-157 GAKVIQGY
+157 RVIQGY

-178 AYGISYWYINR
+178 AYGVSYWYINR

-194 RHNLGM
+194 RHNLNM

-231 FTMRSAMKN
+231 FTMRSVQRN
-240 VYPKFNYDAKVF
+240 VYPVFNYDAKVF

-281 FPMLWRSIK
+281 FPLLWQSIK
-290 ERSLP
+290 ERSLV
-295 KFDLALYGLNVYIV
+295 KFDLAVYGANAYVVLLTFLMTAVLWVDTAIFSGPHIANIYGYFPLWVGFVAIGLNI
-309 LFTFLLT
+309 LTFLLS
-316 AVMWMDMAFFDGP
+316 M
-329 NIANLYGYV
+329 
-338 PFWLSYVAVGLN
+338 
-350 LFTFFLSLALEKV
+350 ALEKV
-363 KFKKVYAYILLFPI
+363 TFAKVYLYLILFPI
-377 YMISWYP
+377 YLLSWYP
-384 ITVYAFFTQNN
+384 ITFYAFFTQNN

-400 TKHTRVVRLEEVQS
+400 TQHTRVVRLDEVQS